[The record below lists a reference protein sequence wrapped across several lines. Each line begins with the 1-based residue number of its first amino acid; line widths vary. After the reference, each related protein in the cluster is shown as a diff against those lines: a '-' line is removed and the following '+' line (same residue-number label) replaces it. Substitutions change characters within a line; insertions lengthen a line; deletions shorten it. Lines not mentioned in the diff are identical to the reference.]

1 MSRISKFTVG
11 RLYNLGN
18 YEHIRYELTVDIA
31 EGDDAAEAIV
41 GVERILAGL
50 APDKSIKDFD
60 SIRRDEER
68 IQRMRTMSAVD
79 WEREYRHHEGTP
91 SEVIA
96 RYEEALVA
104 DKKRREESITRQR
117 RARDL
122 FNDLGGAEKFTDA
135 KLSWDDNQ
143 Y

>member
-1 MSRISKFTVG
+1 MNKITKITVG

-18 YEHIRYELTVDIA
+18 YEHIRYELTVDIHD
-31 EGDDAAEAIV
+31 GDDASHAIV

-50 APDKSIKDFD
+50 APDRSIKDAAQI
-60 SIRRDEER
+60 SRDEER

-96 RYEEALVA
+96 RYEESLDA
-104 DKKRREESITRQR
+104 DKKRRAAALDRQR
-117 RARDL
+117 RAREL
-122 FNDLGGAEKFTDA
+122 FNDLGGAVNFADA
-135 KLSWDDNQ
+135 KLSWDDDN